1 MHRRKPNFHSIPFSS
16 RRTSVT
22 PNAQES
28 EDSGVSLSYS
38 LVSNDVARRIQHPAK
53 EEKERD
59 DVISERDNYDD
70 QINAYRANTNKVKS
84 LKDDFRCVL
93 EAIRIGIRNSPF
105 NCFPYLQ

>member
-1 MHRRKPNFHSIPFSS
+1 MFPSLSHSPFRS
-16 RRTSVT
+16 SVT

-84 LKDDFRCVL
+84 LKDDFRCVGSAL
-93 EAIRIGIRNSPF
+93 CKSVQVSY
-105 NCFPYLQ
+105 NCFSLLQ

>member
-1 MHRRKPNFHSIPFSS
+1 M
-16 RRTSVT
+16 T

-53 EEKERD
+53 DEKDRD

-93 EAIRIGIRNSPF
+93 PRRFRSILKPSLIGLI
-105 NCFPYLQ
+105 FPPVINLLG